1 MTTAAT
7 VNRVAGRIDV
17 MGKVDTSTFFTMG
30 NSGNNVRSAATTNG
44 TEFWIAGAGGGT
56 AGGVWYN
63 TLGAAGTE
71 TRVVSTPNNVR
82 WLAIFGNQL
91 YASSNTDPYS
101 SVFAIGFG
109 TPTAMGQTATVVDG
123 PPSSGGSPYGFA
135 LFNLNGG
142 SDPDLLYLATNASGL
157 QKWAFNGT
165 DWDLTTLNIPNNAGF
180 RGVAAYAAGGKITL
194 MASTAET
201 PPNRLAVFVDDRVNT
216 PTGSAVF
223 TAPTNTAFRGV
234 AVSPNFAAP

>member
-17 MGKVDTSTFFTMG
+17 AGNVDTSTFFTMA

-44 TEFWIAGAGGGT
+44 TEFWIAGAGGAT

-71 TRVVSTPNNVR
+71 TRIVSTPNNVR

-91 YASSNTDPYS
+91 YGSSNTDPYS
-101 SVFAIGFG
+101 SVFSIGFG
-109 TPTAMGQTATVVDG
+109 TPTTGGQTATVVDG
-123 PPSSGGSPYGFA
+123 PPSSGGNPYGFA
-135 LFNLNGG
+135 LFNLSGGLEPRPAVPRHQRGGAAEVDVQRNGLG
-142 SDPDLLYLATNASGL
+142 PD
-157 QKWAFNGT
+157 
-165 DWDLTTLNIPNNAGF
+165 DLNIPNNAGF

-201 PPNRLAVFVDDRVNT
+201 SPNRLAVFVDDRVNT